1 MSERDI
7 EDRIIREPGAL
18 GYPNA
23 HIIRNVR
30 VSPATGRVDLMVLPS
45 SGRKK
50 LALVEVKQ
58 ASSRD
63 ASSKLIGQLIMYYA
77 ASLQIG
83 LRGLRR
89 IRKFAAAHPTEALSP
104 NNTSLNKLAG
114 GAPSQEAGWRLLREG
129 RSLEPDEIDLFLA
142 LDKEPATKLVD
153 SLRLLETKHGL
164 RIRLVIANRHTIRV
178 IPAV

>member
-1 MSERDI
+1 MSEKDI

-18 GYPNA
+18 GYPDA

-30 VSPATGRVDLMVLPS
+30 VSPASGRVDLMILPP

-58 ASSRD
+58 ASSKE
-63 ASSKLIGQLIMYYA
+63 ASSQLVGQLIMYYA

-89 IRKFAAAHPTEALSP
+89 VRKFAAEHPTQARSP
-104 NNTSLNKLAG
+104 RNTSLNKLAG

-129 RSLEPDEIDLFLA
+129 RNLEPHEIDLFLA
-142 LDKEPATKLVD
+142 LDDEPATKLVD
-153 SLRLLETKHGL
+153 SLRLLKTKHAL

-178 IPAV
+178 SPAV